1 MLILHKHSGPH
12 SVSDLSLTINEK
24 LKCLSLLPILML
36 QSFWW
41 WQCTIRY
48 SPFPPPPGILVLTS
62 TSLETTWH
70 YTSLTKQPNYC
81 EAVSQFSSVVR
92 CSLKKLWF
100 MDTVFLTLHSTI
112 NIERIFWKRKA
123 AERNAEKQ
131 KTVRGRRLQTQH
143 KRTFIIK
150 NKCIKLKFVFWVTQI
165 PQ

>member
-41 WQCTIRY
+41 WQCSIRY

-62 TSLETTWH
+62 TALETTWNYTSLTKQPNTSTALETTWN

-81 EAVSQFSSVVR
+81 EAVSQFNPVVR
-92 CSLKKLWF
+92 CSLKRLCF
-100 MDTVFLTLHSTI
+100 MDIVFLTLHPTI
-112 NIERIFWKRKA
+112 NTERIFWKRKA
-123 AERNAEKQ
+123 AEWNAEK
-131 KTVRGRRLQTQH
+131 
-143 KRTFIIK
+143 
-150 NKCIKLKFVFWVTQI
+150 
-165 PQ
+165 